1 MATTGNALT
10 DATTTVLPVSPT
22 AGVRVNLDD
31 LTDTINSINQT
42 KAAVASDCLWPPSAK
57 ITIPLIPGLY
67 HQSFDLGCLIS
78 RSQARAI
85 AGVALLGGG
94 LLVILAGLGFFA
106 VVEAVPFAARVAA
119 KVPVPM

>member
-1 MATTGNALT
+1 MASTGNALT

-22 AGVRVNLDD
+22 AGVRVNVAD
-31 LTDTINSINQT
+31 LTDTLNSINET

-57 ITIPLIPGLY
+57 ITVPVIPGLY

-106 VVEAVPFAARVAA
+106 VAEVAPFAARVAA
-119 KVPVPM
+119 KVPVPT